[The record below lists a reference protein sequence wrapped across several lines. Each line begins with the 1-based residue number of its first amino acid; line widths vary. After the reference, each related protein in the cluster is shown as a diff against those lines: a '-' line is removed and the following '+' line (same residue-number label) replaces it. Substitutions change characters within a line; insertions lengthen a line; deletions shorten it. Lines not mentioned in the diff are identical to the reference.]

1 MDLTKQQ
8 MKKDELNDLVLALVY
23 WIKGNRTMFFNIVGI
38 IAGIAIFTTF
48 FLVRYHTLSLRGID
62 KLSIAQSIFFQGD
75 AQRAIPMLNELIISY
90 PDSEISTQARLTL
103 AGIYFDQM
111 NLQKAEETIKPNT
124 VNSKPKSMM
133 PLSLSELG
141 TIQENAQKF
150 SEAIK
155 SYNEFLN
162 KFPEHFLAPKTY
174 ESLGRVYEL
183 SSSLAEAKS
192 TYEKLV
198 ALYPSSPWA
207 QKAQERINMINL
219 SSQPQPVK

>member
-1 MDLTKQQ
+1 MAITRHD
-8 MKKDELNDLVLALVY
+8 MKKDELNDLVLTVVY
-23 WIKGNRTMFFNIVGI
+23 WIKNNRTMFFNIVGI
-38 IAGIAIFTTF
+38 VAGIAIFTTF

-75 AQRAIPMLNELIISY
+75 AQKAIPMLEELIRSY

-124 VNSKPKSMM
+124 ENSKPKSMM

-150 SEAIK
+150 SEAVK
-155 SYNEFLN
+155 TYNQFVN
-162 KFPEHFLAPKTY
+162 NFPEHFLTPKIY

-183 SSSLAEAKS
+183 SNSLAEAKS

-207 QKAQERINMINL
+207 QRAQERIDMINL
-219 SSQPQPVK
+219 SSQPRK